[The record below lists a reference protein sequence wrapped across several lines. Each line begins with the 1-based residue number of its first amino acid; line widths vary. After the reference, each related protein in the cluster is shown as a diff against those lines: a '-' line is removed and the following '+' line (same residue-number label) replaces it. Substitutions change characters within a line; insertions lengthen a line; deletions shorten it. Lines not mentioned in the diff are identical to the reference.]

1 MLKDEIELRERAR
14 RLNIGVEHVVRDVL
28 QARLIGA
35 VFSASAGELVLK
47 GGLAM
52 RTSHRSQRYT
62 KDVDLQTGPQVPQA
76 RVTGIIRKALKQA
89 AETGF
94 LKQVSITEPKQTD
107 TVQRW
112 KVAGV
117 VGSSHINMT
126 VEVSRRGLP
135 PPEDLVTTQVVD
147 LAGQARPVYSYS
159 ASAIAASKVVA
170 LVAPNRVAARD
181 LYDLD
186 LLITMEVNPPIARL
200 TGRWPPTGRQAIICS
215 RGNGFRWTSDNRQLS
230 AKRSLRSTET
240 ARQATESTIGTALHG
255 RRPIRERPSAM
266 RIRQE
271 PLLSPR
277 SREAKPDSILLPGR
291 SSLSSTSL
299 RSIKTKSE

>member
-186 LLITMEVNPPIARL
+186 LLITMEVNPPIALLARMGKDGIQEAISNLWDKLDLLTWDHAVETLREFLPRQEAARL
-200 TGRWPPTGRQAIICS
+200 TESSWEERRLRTGETVERW
-215 RGNGFRWTSDNRQLS
+215 L
-230 AKRSLRSTET
+230 
-240 ARQATESTIGTALHG
+240 
-255 RRPIRERPSAM
+255 
-266 RIRQE
+266 
-271 PLLSPR
+271 
-277 SREAKPDSILLPGR
+277 REAMQMIEERELQPAMSM
-291 SSLSSTSL
+291 
-299 RSIKTKSE
+299 